1 MSPRTHED
9 ELIRAGGNAHF
20 FAKLPC
26 GRLDR
31 GLSRSDRPAG
41 NRIAMSVGVPDHE
54 QRVAVPDGNH
64 GDVGADAKGPLQSVE
79 NRIGHPQN
87 KAICTVYGS

>member
-1 MSPRTHED
+1 M
-9 ELIRAGGNAHF
+9 
-20 FAKLPC
+20 KLPC

-31 GLSRSDRPAG
+31 GLSRSDHPAWKG
-41 NRIAMSVGVPDHE
+41 IALSVRVPDHE

-64 GDVGADAKGPLQSVE
+64 GDVGADTKGPFQFIE

-87 KAICTVYGS
+87 KAISTVYGS